1 MELTVPGSATGPRTN
16 GANDAG
22 GISAT
27 RLLLILAQLGLL
39 MLVMRQFQ
47 IESAAFLRLSLLA
60 FVGFALHAVLP
71 LRYRQAFF
79 FALSLAGIGL
89 VLGIGNSAWLVGI
102 GLVLIGICHLPFP
115 FAARITILLGVAVV
129 LVVQRASL
137 LPAPWSEAIW
147 PILGSMFMFRL
158 IVYLY
163 DLRHETTPA
172 SPWCTLSYF
181 FMLPNA
187 CFPLFPVIDYKTF
200 RRNYFDDDAYRT
212 YQIGVDWMVRGVAH
226 LLLYRIVYYYF
237 TLAPSE
243 VHGPGDLAQY
253 LLSNFLLYLRVSGQ
267 FHFIVGMLYLFGFR
281 LPETHHKY
289 FFASSFTDFWRRINI
304 YWKDFMLKVFY
315 YPALFRL
322 RRYGTTLALVVSTLF
337 VFLMTWFLH
346 AYQWFWLRGTVL
358 FVWQDILFWV
368 ILGMLVVVNSLY
380 EAKHSR
386 KRKLAATGWD
396 WRGFSLVTLK
406 VSATFSVLCVLWS
419 FWTADS
425 LAAWLSLWSAVGG
438 KFAAHDGASPLLLLV
453 PLAIGAAAGVVA
465 MSDRKGIKPVSQKRA
480 PSIRD
485 AIQPMAMMAL
495 LLAVGIEGIYT
506 EFGPRLATFIQ
517 PLRSGQLSRLDN
529 AALDRGYYE
538 DLLRV
543 NRFNSQL
550 WEVYSQKP
558 KNFLDVNFGALK
570 RHTGGFAEGELIP
583 SFVASTEYGTVTIN
597 RWGMRDKDYERVPA
611 AGTYRI
617 ALLGPSNVMGWGVG
631 DGETFEALV
640 EERLNRERG
649 AAPHARYEILNFGV
663 PGYRPPQQLVALER
677 ALEFGPQAVFYVA
690 VGREPSQ
697 SALYLAEIVQ
707 KRIDIPYPDLRAIIS
722 KAGLDANMDE
732 TTMRKRL
739 QPFHGEILSAI
750 YGHIVDECR
759 RRGIVAVWIFLPQV
773 REGIW
778 QEETPAA
785 VRAAR
790 DAGFVM
796 IDLGNVYEG
805 QDLAA
810 IRLAEWDQH
819 PNARAHRLIAGR
831 LYDELQARDDAIF
844 GSAAGTPHAGK
855 ADTTRKGQRE

>member
-1 MELTVPGSATGPRTN
+1 MELAVPRSAAIPRQN
-16 GANDAG
+16 GAKEAG

-39 MLVMRQFQ
+39 MLVLRQFQ
-47 IESAAFLRLSLLA
+47 IESAAFLRLSFLA
-60 FVGFALHAVLP
+60 FAGFAVHAVLP
-71 LRYRQAFF
+71 LRYRMPFF
-79 FALSLAGIGL
+79 LALSLAGIAL
-89 VLGIGNSAWLVGI
+89 VLGVGLGAWLVGI
-102 GLVLIGICHLPFP
+102 GLVLVGICHLPFP
-115 FAARITILLGVAVV
+115 FRVRIAILLGAAAMLVA
-129 LVVQRASL
+129 QRASL

-172 SPWCTLSYF
+172 SPWSSLSYF

-200 RRNYFDDDAYRT
+200 RRNYFDADAYGT
-212 YQIGVDWMVRGVAH
+212 YQIGVDWMVRGVVH

-253 LLSNFLLYLRVSGQ
+253 LLANFLLYLRVSGL
-267 FHFIVGMLYLFGFR
+267 FHFVVGMLYLFGFR
-281 LPETHHKY
+281 LPETHHQY
-289 FFASSFTDFWRRINI
+289 YFASSFTDFWRRINI

-322 RRYGTTLALVVSTLF
+322 RRYGTTLALVIATIF

-358 FVWQDILFWV
+358 FVWQDILFWF
-368 ILGMLVVVNSLY
+368 ILGVLVVVNSLY

-386 KRKLAATGWD
+386 RRKLTATGWD
-396 WRGFSLVTLK
+396 WRGFSTVTLK
-406 VSATFSVLCVLWS
+406 VTATFSVICVLWS

-425 LAAWLSLWSAVGG
+425 LASWLSLWSAVGG
-438 KFAAHDGASPLLLLV
+438 KIAADQGASPLLLLA
-453 PLAIGAAAGVVA
+453 PLGIGIAAGVVA
-465 MSDRKGIKPVSQKRA
+465 MGQGRKVAPRA
-480 PSIRD
+480 RPRVAWIRE
-485 AIQPMAMMAL
+485 AIQPAVAMAL
-495 LLAVGIEGIYT
+495 LLVVGIEGIYT
-506 EFGPRLATFIQ
+506 EFGPKVATFIQ

-570 RHTGGFAEGELIP
+570 RHTGGFAGGELIP
-583 SFVASTEYGTVTIN
+583 SFVASTEHGTVTIN
-597 RWGMRDKDYERVPA
+597 RWGMRDKDYERTPPP
-611 AGTYRI
+611 GTYRV
-617 ALLGPSNVMGWGVG
+617 ALLGPSNVMGWGVD
-631 DGETFEALV
+631 DGQTFEALV
-640 EERLNRERG
+640 EERLNRERAG
-649 AAPHARYEILNFGV
+649 AGHARFEILNFGV
-663 PGYRPPQQLVALER
+663 PGYRPPQQLVALEK
-677 ALEFGPQAVFYVA
+677 ALDFSPRAVFYVA

-697 SALYLAEIVQ
+697 SALHLAAIVQ
-707 KRIDIPYPDLRAIIS
+707 NRTEIPYPELRAIVD
-722 KAGLDANMDE
+722 KAGLDAEMDE
-732 TTMRKRL
+732 TTLRKRL
-739 QPFHGEILSAI
+739 QPFHGEILSAVYQRI
-750 YGHIVDECR
+750 ADECR
-759 RRGIVAVWIFLPQV
+759 RRGVVPVWIFLPQV
-773 REGIW
+773 REGTW
-778 QEETPAA
+778 QEETPMA
-785 VRAAR
+785 VRAAT

-844 GSAAGTPHAGK
+844 GKAGRTSK
-855 ADTTRKGQRE
+855 ADIGNTERKGPRE